1 MMWETL
7 ARKLPWSW
15 LTCSAKHAICDHQ
28 MTLPMLEIWP
38 SYVRSIMTECLQ
50 DPADRPC
57 LSNLHEW
64 LLAIKNSGDDLTSEV
79 LDEAFPEWLDQR
91 DTAHIK
97 KGRESERKKTSSDL
111 LKRFNTR
118 GASEIYVMV
127 RPPAFQGNKKRRR
140 SSVRGGLISIMKA
153 FSNSAH
159 KSPQVKEIERF
170 GYGVAERLTFVR
182 GLRGVSQNH
191 KRDRWAREVVLTR
204 DLEGDIERIT
214 GDMKTPTNT
223 KRSEK
228 LIGRERRHSVFNQES
243 FERLLVTSSK
253 YLRKDWSKVSHRKE
267 ELKNSMEGFKGKV
280 NEELREN
287 GKKLLTDDDSISEH
301 SIGYEEADKT
311 ESKQASKDSLALL
324 LSWEKNRATLK
335 PNTDNILQ
343 EMTRSK
349 VDIKSQSSLYD
360 QSLRLKADAQEAWT
374 QSSVVRKVSDV
385 ISDAATS
392 ETVVKTN
399 SASDGEDGLLS
410 ANECHEQHRSLR
422 NSVAQMFKGIFQG
435 RRNSDTQTVMNIK
448 KTSEI
453 PDDSC
458 FVFSNSSRE
467 DATNLKGENQSKTIG
482 IPNTSSLNEADLSSP
497 SDFNAKQLERLRTRS
512 LGSTSCEKLLS
523 ARRCCQPRT
532 MSARYVRVIFQ
543 GRTNSDTQTA
553 MNTKQTLEIPADSCF
568 GISNTSRG
576 DATNLKGKN
585 QSKSISVAYTS
596 SLNEADLSSSSDFNA
611 KQLETRSLGSTSSE
625 KPLSSRKSYK
635 PRARSARYIRVDTAS
650 LSSQRGMSGAST
662 VVSDTERTSLENK
675 ALTDTDEQS
684 RGSTA
689 INISETKLFPK

>member
-1 MMWETL
+1 
-7 ARKLPWSW
+7 
-15 LTCSAKHAICDHQ
+15 
-28 MTLPMLEIWP
+28 MLEIWP
-38 SYVRSIMTECLQ
+38 GYIRSIMTECLQ
-50 DPADRPC
+50 DPAYRPC
-57 LSNLHEW
+57 LSNLHKC

-79 LDEAFPEWLDQR
+79 LDEAFPEWLDFQR
-91 DTAHIK
+91 DIAHITE
-97 KGRESERKKTSSDL
+97 KGRESERKETSSDL

-127 RPPAFQGNKKRRR
+127 RPPSFQGNKKRRR

-159 KSPQVKEIERF
+159 QSPQVKEIERF
-170 GYGVAERLTFVR
+170 GYGIAERLTFVR
-182 GLRGVSQNH
+182 DIRGVSKNH

-204 DLEGDIERIT
+204 ELEGDIERIT
-214 GDMKTPTNT
+214 GDMKTPTST

-228 LIGRERRHSVFNQES
+228 LIGRQRRHSVFNQES

-280 NEELREN
+280 NEELHEN

-301 SIGYEEADKT
+301 NIGYEEADKT

-324 LSWEKNRATLK
+324 LLWEKNRATLK
-335 PNTDNILQ
+335 PNTDILQ
-343 EMTRSK
+343 DMTRSK
-349 VDIKSQSSLYD
+349 VDIKSQSSLND
-360 QSLRLKADAQEAWT
+360 QSPRLKADAQEAWT

-385 ISDAATS
+385 ISDATTP

-422 NSVAQMFKGIFQG
+422 NSVAQMFKGIFHG
-435 RRNSDTQTVMNIK
+435 RRNSDTQTVMNTK

-467 DATNLKGENQSKTIG
+467 DETNLKGENQSKTVG
-482 IPNTSSLNEADLSSP
+482 IPN
-497 SDFNAKQLERLRTRS
+497 
-512 LGSTSCEKLLS
+512 
-523 ARRCCQPRT
+523 
-532 MSARYVRVIFQ
+532 
-543 GRTNSDTQTA
+543 
-553 MNTKQTLEIPADSCF
+553 
-568 GISNTSRG
+568 
-576 DATNLKGKN
+576 
-585 QSKSISVAYTS
+585 TS

-611 KQLETRSLGSTSSE
+611 KQLERLRTRSLGPTSIEKPLLARRCCQPRTMSARYIRVIFQGRTNSDTQTAMNTEQTLEIPADSCFVISNTSRGDATNLKGQNQSKTVSVAYTSSLNGADLSSSSDFNAKQIETRSLGSTSSE

-635 PRARSARYIRVDTAS
+635 PRARSARYVRVDTAS
-650 LSSQRGMSGAST
+650 FSSQRGMSGAST
-662 VVSDTERTSLENK
+662 VVPDTERTSLENK

-689 INISETKLFPK
+689 TNISETKLFPNTL

>member
-38 SYVRSIMTECLQ
+38 SYIRSIMTECLQ
-50 DPADRPC
+50 DPADRPS
-57 LSNLHEW
+57 LSNLHKC
-64 LLAIKNSGDDLTSEV
+64 LLVIKNSGDDLTSEV
-79 LDEAFPEWLDQR
+79 LDEAFPEWLDFQR
-91 DTAHIK
+91 DTTHIK
-97 KGRESERKKTSSDL
+97 KGRERKKTSSDL

-118 GASEIYVMV
+118 GTSDIFVMV
-127 RPPAFQGNKKRRR
+127 RPVSFQGNKKRRR
-140 SSVRGGLISIMKA
+140 TSVRGGLMSIVKA
-153 FSNSAH
+153 FPNSAQ

-170 GYGVAERLTFVR
+170 GYGIAERLTFVR
-182 GLRGVSQNH
+182 DLRGVSQNH
-191 KRDRWAREVVLTR
+191 KRDRWAREVALTR
-204 DLEGDIERIT
+204 ELEGDIERVT
-214 GDMKTPTNT
+214 GNMKTPTSLT

-228 LIGRERRHSVFNQES
+228 LVGRERRYTVFNQGS

-267 ELKNSMEGFKGKV
+267 ELRYSMEGFKGKL
-280 NEELREN
+280 NEELCEN

-311 ESKQASKDSLALL
+311 ESKQASEDSLALL
-324 LSWEKNRATLK
+324 LLWEK

-343 EMTRSK
+343 GMTRSK
-349 VDIKSQSSLYD
+349 VDIKSQSSLND
-360 QSLRLKADAQEAWT
+360 QSLRLKADAHEAWT
-374 QSSVVRKVSDV
+374 QSPVVGKVSDV
-385 ISDAATS
+385 ISDATTP

-435 RRNSDTQTVMNIK
+435 RRNSDTQTVMNTK

-482 IPNTSSLNEADLSSP
+482 VPYTSSLNEADLSSS
-497 SDFNAKQLERLRTRS
+497 SDFNAKRLEMLRTRS
-512 LGSTSCEKLLS
+512 LGPTSSEKPFP
-523 ARRCCQPRT
+523 ARKCCQPRA
-532 MSARYVRVIFQ
+532 MSARYIRVIFQ

-553 MNTKQTLEIPADSCF
+553 MNTKQTIEIPADSCF
-568 GISNTSRG
+568 VISNTSRE
-576 DATNLKGKN
+576 DATNMKGKN
-585 QSKSISVAYTS
+585 QSKTISVAYTS

-625 KPLSSRKSYK
+625 KPLSSRKSSK
-635 PRARSARYIRVDTAS
+635 PRARSARYIRVDSAS
-650 LSSQRGMSGAST
+650 LSAQRDMSGAST

-689 INISETKLFPK
+689 TNISETKLFPK